1 MAKTRETKEVDGRSP
16 LREWSEKTLGQVEYL
31 TYITLVVALLLLG
44 FLWPRMFITVPTG
57 SQGVMYRYFAGGTV
71 TDRVWGEGLH
81 IIPPWD
87 HLTLYEVRLQQKTLN
102 FDVLSDEGLNL
113 QVSVSVKFRPYSDM
127 LGHLHRDI
135 GPDYFE
141 RVIKPDIQAHV
152 RRTFGD
158 RSAHKIYSSAN
169 DLMLELRRI
178 SALSRKELG
187 DGDEKKPYAQIQEL
201 DLIDLELPDAVLA
214 AIAER
219 YRQEQLTL
227 EYRHRLE
234 REEAEAQ
241 RKRTEAS
248 GIRDYN
254 TIIGELSPDVLR
266 WRDLEATSELA
277 KSTNS
282 KVVVLGGGSGS
293 SSSLLFNVGGESTTV
308 SPSTSASS
316 ASASSASNS
325 GASESAAPAS
335 SAAP

>member
-1 MAKTRETKEVDGRSP
+1 MANTGETRKVDDRSP
-16 LREWSEKTLGQVEYL
+16 LREWSEKTLGRVEYL
-31 TYITLVVALLLLG
+31 TYTALVVVLMLLG
-44 FLWPRMFITVPTG
+44 FLWPRMFITIPTG

-113 QVSVSVKFRPYSDM
+113 QVAVSVKFRPDSDM

-135 GPDYFE
+135 GPDYFD
-141 RVIKPDIQAHV
+141 RVIEPDIQAHV
-152 RRTFGD
+152 RRAFGD
-158 RSAHKIYSSAN
+158 RAAYEIYSSAN

-178 SALSRKELG
+178 ATLGRDEPG
-187 DGDEKKPYAQIQEL
+187 DGEKEKPYVQIQEL
-201 DLIDLELPDAVLA
+201 ELVDLELPEVVLA

-219 YRQEQLTL
+219 YRQEQLML
-227 EYRHRLE
+227 EYRHKLE

-254 TIIGELSPDVLR
+254 TIIGDLSPDVLR

-277 KSTNS
+277 KSSNS
-282 KVVVLGGGSGS
+282 KVLVLGGATGSG
-293 SSSLLFNVGGESTTV
+293 SSLLFNVGGDST
-308 SPSTSASS
+308 PA
-316 ASASSASNS
+316 
-325 GASESAAPAS
+325 SAAPAS
-335 SAAP
+335 AAPASAAPASESPASESTAAP

>member
-1 MAKTRETKEVDGRSP
+1 MASNRETSEADDRSP
-16 LREWSEKTLGQVEYL
+16 LRKWVEKTLGQVEYI
-31 TYITLVVALLLLG
+31 TYTALVVALLLLG
-44 FLWPRMFITVPTG
+44 FLWPRMFITIPTG

-87 HLTLYEVRLQQKTLN
+87 HLTVYEVRLQQKTLN

-113 QVSVSVKFRPYSDM
+113 QVSVSVKFRPNSGM

-141 RVIKPDIQAHV
+141 RMIRPDIQAHV

-158 RSAHKIYSSAN
+158 RAAYEIYSSAN
-169 DLMLELRRI
+169 DLLQELRRI
-178 SALSRKELG
+178 SALGRHELG
-187 DGDEKKPYAQIQEL
+187 DGEEERPYVQLEDLEL
-201 DLIDLELPDAVLA
+201 VDLELPDVVLA
-214 AIAER
+214 AIAET
-219 YRQEQLTL
+219 YRQKQLKL
-227 EYRHRLE
+227 EYEHKLE

-254 TIIGELSPDVLR
+254 AIIGELSPDVLR

-277 KSTNS
+277 RSPNS
-282 KVVVLGGGSGS
+282 KVLVLGGGAGS
-293 SSSLLFNVGGESTTV
+293 NSSLMFNVGGDS
-308 SPSTSASS
+308 SS
-316 ASASSASNS
+316 ASATAASA
-325 GASESAAPAS
+325 SAAPAS

>member
-1 MAKTRETKEVDGRSP
+1 MASTPETREVDDRSP
-16 LREWSEKTLGQVEYL
+16 FREWSEKTLGQLEYL
-31 TYITLVVALLLLG
+31 TYTALVVVLLSLG
-44 FLWPRMFITVPTG
+44 FLWPRMFITIPTG

-87 HLTLYEVRLQQKTLN
+87 HLTLYEVRLQQKTLQ

-113 QVSVSVKFRPYSDM
+113 QVDVSVKFRPDSDM

-141 RVIKPDIQAHV
+141 RIIKPDIQAHV
-152 RRTFGD
+152 RRALGD
-158 RSAHKIYSSAN
+158 RPAYKIYSSAN

-178 SALSRKELG
+178 SALGRDELG
-187 DGDEKKPYAQIQEL
+187 DGEEEKPYVQIQEL
-201 DLIDLELPDAVLA
+201 ELVDLELPEVVLT

-219 YRQEQLTL
+219 HRQEQLTL

-254 TIIGELSPDVLR
+254 AIIGELSPDVLR

-277 KSTNS
+277 KATNS
-282 KVVVLGGGSGS
+282 KVLVLGGGAGS
-293 SSSLLFNVGGESTTV
+293 SSSLLFNVGGDSTTV
-308 SPSTSASS
+308 SPP
-316 ASASSASNS
+316 ASASP
-325 GASESAAPAS
+325 ASESAASAS
-335 SAAP
+335 PAAP

>member
-1 MAKTRETKEVDGRSP
+1 MANTRETRKVDDRSP
-16 LREWSEKTLGQVEYL
+16 LREWSEKTLGRVEYL
-31 TYITLVVALLLLG
+31 TYTALVVMLMLLG
-44 FLWPRMFITVPTG
+44 FLWPRMFITIPTG

-113 QVSVSVKFRPYSDM
+113 QVAVSVKFRPDSDM

-141 RVIKPDIQAHV
+141 RMIEPDIQAHV
-152 RRTFGD
+152 RRAFGD
-158 RSAHKIYSSAN
+158 RPAYEIYSSAN
-169 DLMLELRRI
+169 DLLLELRRI
-178 SALSRKELG
+178 SALGRDEPG
-187 DGDEKKPYAQIQEL
+187 DGEKEKPYVQIQEIEL
-201 DLIDLELPDAVLA
+201 VDLELPEIVLA
-214 AIAER
+214 AIAES
-219 YRQEQLTL
+219 YRQKQLML
-227 EYRHRLE
+227 EYRHKLE

-266 WRDLEATSELA
+266 WRDLEVTSELA
-277 KSTNS
+277 KAPNS
-282 KVVVLGGGSGS
+282 KVLVLGKGS
-293 SSSLLFNVGGESTTV
+293 SNSSLLFNVGGDSTTDSTTAPA
-308 SPSTSASS
+308 SPA
-316 ASASSASNS
+316 A
-325 GASESAAPAS
+325 AAPAS
-335 SAAP
+335 ASPAAP